1 MESKKYKYSTIQ
13 NLLDLLEI
21 LAAFSAIIYGIIT
34 KGFNSEYLIGI
45 AILIIGGLAI
55 YTCRNFLF
63 PWLRGKT
70 VLQLDKE
77 KLEYLN
83 ANKVIYWKD
92 INSINSLEDS
102 WGRLRI
108 TFLMKEGVKKIKIS
122 TKYIIG
128 HDKDIYD
135 TITAF
140 FQKYKTI
147 E

>member
-1 MESKKYKYSTIQ
+1 M
-13 NLLDLLEI
+13 
-21 LAAFSAIIYGIIT
+21 
-34 KGFNSEYLIGI
+34 
-45 AILIIGGLAI
+45 
-55 YTCRNFLF
+55 
-63 PWLRGKT
+63 
-70 VLQLDKE
+70 QLDKE

-128 HDKDIYD
+128 HDKDIYN